1 MLTKGRYLLQPIID
15 QFVGQNIDIEVMD
28 EDQSSKD
35 DFLGRY
41 IMHIF
46 NIYTSV

>member
-1 MLTKGRYLLQPIID
+1 MFCLFQPIID

-41 IMHIF
+41 NYI
-46 NIYTSV
+46 IYI